1 MDTKQNSSSI
11 YVESKKGAHSKPIIS
26 IDVNKSN
33 PFQALTSSDDKTLRL
48 WDLKSKISVKMFTS
62 NEQKKAEQIANCIFG
77 PEFQIYVAASKN
89 VIQYDL
95 RKEGIV
101 VTSIEKASNFEMDD
115 INQISLDQNNKFL
128 ACCDDQGDTHL
139 LDPLTLERQ
148 KTLGMQHLNI
158 SFSTDFCYSD
168 SNYTKPMCITSGFDC
183 KLILWDIE
191 EKKILRQNNIYEICQ
206 KYFPGQLLCPPNIYN
221 VHANKTQILVS
232 TETGH
237 ILCFTQKELKKPKYI
252 IDGHLGKVMRS
263 VFAKFNENRIISCST
278 DKTFAIWDTTN
289 RNEFDIPQMVER
301 ISIPEKPNWIETSKN
316 NQIFVPDI
324 TPILNIYTIKA

>member
-11 YVESKKGAHSKPIIS
+11 YVESKK
-26 IDVNKSN
+26 DVNKSN

-128 ACCDDQGDTHL
+128 ACCDDQ
-139 LDPLTLERQ
+139 P
-148 KTLGMQHLNI
+148 N
-158 SFSTDFCYSD
+158 D
-168 SNYTKPMCITSGFDC
+168 SRTPKNFRHAAYKSIATIRSPCITSGFDC

-221 VHANKTQILVS
+221 VHGNKTQILVS

-278 DKTFAIWDTTN
+278 DKTFAIWDTAN